1 MQRRV
6 EVVQRFLLEVGKIEG
21 ERLLVTQRSPE
32 DSASKGAARVV
43 FSLE

>member
-1 MQRRV
+1 MKRRV
-6 EVVQRFLLEVGKIEG
+6 EVVQRFLLETGKIDG
-21 ERLLVTQRSPE
+21 ARLLVTMRGPE